1 MPYLARMACLAALL
15 TGLAYADADLPN
27 TTAGYNRIQL
37 AAEARRD
44 VPNDTLNATLFT
56 EEAHADPAR
65 LARQLND
72 KVAAALRLA
81 PGVSQVKTSSGTLS
95 TWPVYEANNR
105 LTGWRGRAEVRLES
119 RDFEKAAQLIGR
131 LQSGMQVGQVSFSV
145 SPAARKAAE
154 AVLIPEAMQV
164 FRDKALLVTQTLGAK
179 DYRLVTA
186 TVDSQQSG
194 AAPLFRAPR
203 MAAGQALAVES
214 LSAPSFAP
222 GESDMTVRMNGTIE
236 ARP

>member
-72 KVAAALRLA
+72 KVSAALRLA
-81 PGVSQVKTSSGTLS
+81 AGVSQVKTSSGTLS

-105 LTGWRGRAEVRLES
+105 LTGWRGRR
-119 RDFEKAAQLIGR
+119 RCWPRAQ
-131 LQSGMQVGQVSFSV
+131 
-145 SPAARKAAE
+145 
-154 AVLIPEAMQV
+154 
-164 FRDKALLVTQTLGAK
+164 
-179 DYRLVTA
+179 
-186 TVDSQQSG
+186 
-194 AAPLFRAPR
+194 RAPSSINWWR
-203 MAAGQALAVES
+203 AAKRWRK
-214 LSAPSFAP
+214 PSQPTFSEP
-222 GESDMTVRMNGTIE
+222 VDTKK
-236 ARP
+236 

>member
-81 PGVSQVKTSSGTLS
+81 AGVSQVKTSSGTLS

-119 RDFEKAAQLIGR
+119 RD
-131 LQSGMQVGQVSFSV
+131 
-145 SPAARKAAE
+145 
-154 AVLIPEAMQV
+154 
-164 FRDKALLVTQTLGAK
+164 LL
-179 DYRLVTA
+179 
-186 TVDSQQSG
+186 S
-194 AAPLFRAPR
+194 
-203 MAAGQALAVES
+203 
-214 LSAPSFAP
+214 
-222 GESDMTVRMNGTIE
+222 
-236 ARP
+236 